1 VLVDRRYTGR
11 MSAASQSAIH
21 LAVVDDGFSLG
32 PLNDL
37 RPSFDIRTGAM
48 TTLRRTETTLGLT
61 ASLWVPLHLE
71 AITKERHPDRAIN
84 TLPAGVAKVLIVN
97 GRCALPRREWL
108 EGHDLHLGATLLEAP
123 AARDALAACTSA
135 THKPI
140 ETDAKHLLSRPW
152 HWRSVRDTAINA
164 DLALFASIIPRIVPP
179 ATCISFG
186 TFNLHAHPSVKIY
199 PGVTFDLEHGPIVL
213 YEGAIIRPGATL
225 VGPCFVGGNSHI
237 LDKAFI
243 KANTA
248 IGPWCKVAGEVGGTI
263 IQGYTNKGHDGH
275 LGDSWLGEWVN
286 LGAGTTNSNLLNTY
300 GEVICKATPRSS
312 NERTGEVFLGATIGD
327 HVKTAICT
335 RIMTGAILH
344 LGSMFA
350 QSTAITGTLAGF
362 TWATDAGHK
371 PYRLDKF
378 LEVARA
384 AMARRK
390 ITPSDAYVGRLSA
403 VHTAASTH

>member
-1 VLVDRRYTGR
+1 
-11 MSAASQSAIH
+11 
-21 LAVVDDGFSLG
+21 VVDDGFSLG

-37 RPSFDIRTGAM
+37 RPSFDVRTGAM
-48 TTLRRTETTLGLT
+48 TTLRRMETVLGLT
-61 ASLWVPLHLE
+61 ASLWVPQSLSAL
-71 AITKERHPDRAIN
+71 ARERHSDRLIN
-84 TLPAGVAKVLIVN
+84 ALPPGVSKVLIVN

-108 EGHDLHLGATLLEAP
+108 DGRELHLGATVQNADEAIETLRVYTSGGHKPLEA
-123 AARDALAACTSA
+123 
-135 THKPI
+135 
-140 ETDAKHLLSRPW
+140 DAKILLSRPW
-152 HWRSVRDTAINA
+152 HWRSVRDVAINT
-164 DLALFASIIPRIVPP
+164 DLALFATMIPRIVPP
-179 ATCISFG
+179 ATCIAFG
-186 TFNLHAHPSVKIY
+186 TFSLHAQENVKIY

-213 YEGAIIRPGATL
+213 YDGAVIRPGVTL
-225 VGPCFVGGNSHI
+225 VGPCFVGGNSHV
-237 LDKAFI
+237 LDKGFI

-248 IGPWCKVAGEVGGTI
+248 IGPWCKVTGEVGGTI
-263 IQGYTNKGHDGH
+263 IQGYSNKGHDGH

-344 LGSMFA
+344 IGSMFA
-350 QSTAITGTLAGF
+350 QATAVSGTVGGF
-362 TWATDAGHK
+362 TWATDAGQK

-384 AMARRK
+384 AMSRRK
-390 ITPSDAYVGRLSA
+390 ITPSEAYLARLA
-403 VHTAASTH
+403 EVHAAQASSVS

>member
-1 VLVDRRYTGR
+1 
-11 MSAASQSAIH
+11 MSSVANSSASSGVH
-21 LAVVDDGFSLG
+21 LAVVDDGLWLG

-48 TTLRRTETTLGLT
+48 TTLRRIETVLGMT
-61 ASLWVPLHLE
+61 ASLWVPEKLGVL
-71 AITKERHPDRAIN
+71 TKEKHADRLIN
-84 TLPAGVAKVLIVN
+84 ALPAGISRVLIVN

-108 EGHDLHLGATLLEAP
+108 DGQELHLGAAIQDVDAASETL
-123 AARDALAACTSA
+123 RSYTGGG
-135 THKPI
+135 HKPI
-140 ETDAKHLLSRPW
+140 EADAKMLLSRPW
-152 HWRSVRDTAINA
+152 HWRSVRDAAINT
-164 DLALFASIIPRIVPP
+164 DLALLATMIPRMVPP
-179 ATCISFG
+179 ANCLSFG
-186 TFNLHAHPSVKIY
+186 TFSLHAHPSVKIY

-213 YEGAIIRPGATL
+213 YEGAVIRPGVTL

-237 LDKAFI
+237 LDKGFI

-248 IGPWCKVAGEVGGTI
+248 IGPWCKVTGEVGGTI
-263 IQGYTNKGHDGH
+263 IQGYSNKGHDGH

-300 GEVICKATPRSS
+300 GEVICKATSKSS

-327 HVKTAICT
+327 HVKTAIST

-344 LGSMFA
+344 IGSMFA
-350 QSTAITGTLAGF
+350 QATAVSGTVGGF
-362 TWATDAGHK
+362 TWSTDAGQK

-378 LEVARA
+378 LEVAKA

-390 ITPSDAYVGRLSA
+390 ITPSEPYLTRLAS
-403 VHTAASTH
+403 VHAAHSSPVQ